1 MEKQNVVLELQGYLN
16 TELYLTDY
24 RTGEFLKIN
33 RAVSIDNNNNIIALN
48 LSDLQISDLKPLANL
63 KYLQSL
69 FLDRNIID
77 DLSFLKDLINLKYL
91 SLNGNSISNVHS
103 LSGLINLEILHLRE
117 NKISSISSL
126 NKLKK
131 IKNLNISDNNISD
144 ISLTKCFKDIKVLSA
159 NNNIIADVFC
169 LSNLIKLER
178 LYLSNNKI
186 TDISSLKK
194 LKYLQEFMFS
204 KNLIF
209 DLSPIIN
216 LLKNE
221 DFTRSYNF
229 FENPLIYPPTEVCL
243 RGDYPII
250 HWFADSLEKANKRIE
265 HCLENQDTSLNLS
278 FCGITDLTLLPN
290 LFKCIELEEL
300 IISNEWAE
308 YIDDDWTKVTSQDLS
323 LRNNLYEIPS
333 QISKLK
339 KLKRLIIGGD
349 WINDKTV
356 NSWRIRD
363 AKNIRTLTNLEDL
376 NLSNNKIC
384 IINNLKKLDKL
395 KHFHIN
401 NNQISSIFYL
411 GYFET
416 LRSLNASNNFLS
428 SVSFLKDLKS
438 IEMLDLHSNKI
449 KNINDLEPILS
460 SIKKLVIDN
469 NPFVSEQNWKLSK
482 YENHLNT
489 IENYFSKKNATQNI
503 NYKLPVKVLLL
514 GNHGAGKSTL
524 LNYLIA
530 PNKKNRKI
538 NKLNDS
544 THIVRIEK
552 YPKTKL
558 KKLPEIIYFDFGGQ
572 DYYHGIYK
580 AFLTNDAINI
590 LLWNTKT
597 DENKIRIDKVNNIL
611 TRDFTKNYW
620 LHQLK
625 YQYSDKANNTSDHE
639 LLKDD
644 IVLIAQTY
652 ADEDDRI
659 TEKEYVKGINI
670 KNEFYISLNQKSID
684 TKKINKINLDFL
696 ESNLKYEIEE
706 KKNQS
711 RFNVLQPKWYGTFL
725 NFIFSFPSEK
735 CITLDDLLKNYNR
748 KPKGNETHADILN
761 FLIED
766 LDQLH
771 RQGLILYYKNF
782 NELKDVV
789 WLNPSLLTTF
799 IHSEILTKEDLIK
812 NRGEISEEKFHDIA
826 NKDLKIIKLLQ
837 LQKVVFHNKESKKY
851 IIPSFLPLAN
861 DIKVKNNYDILT
873 FGLDEPAFTLKFE
886 NFIPFG
892 IVNQLICHFGNNPDS
907 KNFWRDQLIFTLDNS
922 VKVLIKL
929 DFNNLEIF
937 VFLSHKNL
945 ENNDLQIVERY
956 IFNCLIAIY
965 HDIPLLAFRDYQN
978 DQMSII
984 TNTES
989 DDIIIKKKPLVR
1001 NSLTVNFINIINKL
1015 PDDLY
1020 ISLDNEYFVKGSKL
1034 NSVRD
1039 EFKISCITTKSEPI
1053 QKSTETGENYTIRT
1067 LSNIHSKELPIYKF
1081 QNFTNQNLIKLKKIF
1096 ISYSKDDFSLVNEF
1110 QDHLSS
1116 LKRDGII
1123 STWYCTELIAGGEW
1137 DKDITKHFE
1146 EADIVC
1152 FMVSSNLM
1160 RTDYIH
1166 KYEIAKAFEK
1176 KRNNA
1181 NFKIVPIILDFCSWS
1196 TVVNNLSE
1204 FTALP
1209 YTAKPVC
1216 DFDNKNM
1223 AWYIIVECIRFMITS
1238 DQQPTDDDWFKKQE
1252 LPKSIKNIYKR
1263 IVNELVDKNT
1273 KKAK

>member
-1 MEKQNVVLELQGYLN
+1 MEKPNVVLKLQEILN

-24 RTGEFLKIN
+24 IDGRFLNIN
-33 RAVSIDNNNNIIALN
+33 RSVSLDENNNIIALN
-48 LSDLQISDLKPLANL
+48 LSDLQISDLKFLPDL
-63 KYLQSL
+63 KNLQSL
-69 FLDRNIID
+69 FLDRNIIG
-77 DLSFLKDLINLKYL
+77 DLSFIKNLKNLKNL
-91 SLNGNSISNVHS
+91 SLNGNSISEVNP
-103 LSGLINLEILHLRE
+103 LSGLINLEILNLSE
-117 NKISSISSL
+117 NKI
-126 NKLKK
+126 
-131 IKNLNISDNNISD
+131 LNISTLSKLAKIEHLNIGSNYITDISIIKNFKSLKVLYADNNSI
-144 ISLTKCFKDIKVLSA
+144 L
-159 NNNIIADVFC
+159 DVNC
-169 LSNLIKLER
+169 ISNLINLER
-178 LYLSNNKI
+178 IYLAKNKI

-194 LKYLQEFMFS
+194 LKYLQEFIFS
-204 KNLIF
+204 NNLIF
-209 DLSPIIN
+209 DLSPILNLIN
-216 LLKNE
+216 NE
-221 DFTRSYNF
+221 DFTRTYNF
-229 FENPLIYPPTEVCL
+229 FENPLIYPPTEVYL
-243 RGDYPII
+243 RGDYPISK
-250 HWFADSLEKANKRIE
+250 WFEVMCEKANIRITE
-265 HCLENQDTSLNLS
+265 CLKTNETTLCLS
-278 FCGITDLTLLPN
+278 NCGITDLTLLPN
-290 LFKCIELEEL
+290 LFKCIQLEEL
-300 IISNEWAE
+300 ILSNDWAE
-308 YIDDDWTKVTSQDLS
+308 YIDNDWIKVSSQDYALE
-323 LRNNLYEIPS
+323 NNLYEIPA

-339 KLKRLIIGGD
+339 KLKRLVIGGD
-349 WINDKTV
+349 WKNDKRK

-363 AKNIRTLTNLEDL
+363 VKNLDKLTNLEYL
-376 NLSNNKIC
+376 NISNNKIC
-384 IINNLKKLDKL
+384 SITSLKKLDKL

-401 NNQISSIFYL
+401 NNKISSIFFL
-411 GYFET
+411 AHFKT
-416 LRSLNASNNFLS
+416 LKSLNASNNILTNI
-428 SVSFLKDLKS
+428 SFLKDLKS

-449 KNINDLEPILS
+449 KNINDLETILS
-460 SIKKLVIDN
+460 LLKKLVIDH
-469 NPFVSEQNWKLSK
+469 NPFLSEQNWKLSK
-482 YENHLNT
+482 YENHLST
-489 IENYFSKKNATQNI
+489 VENYFSKKNAKETI

-530 PNKKNRKI
+530 PNKRVRKI
-538 NKLNDS
+538 IEQSDS

-552 YPKTKL
+552 YPRTKT

-590 LLWNTKT
+590 LLWNSKT
-597 DENKIRIDKVNNIL
+597 NENKIRIDKINNIL

-625 YQYSDKANNTSDHE
+625 HQYSDKANVISNDE
-639 LLKDD
+639 ILKDEV
-644 IVLIAQTY
+644 VLIAQTH
-652 ADEDDRI
+652 ADEDLRI
-659 TEKEYVKGINI
+659 TENTNIKGINI
-670 KNEFYISLNQKSID
+670 KNEFHISLNQDSID
-684 TKKINKINLDFL
+684 AKNIHKINLDFL
-696 ESNLKYEIEE
+696 ESNLNNEIEE
-706 KKNQS
+706 KKSQS
-711 RFNVLQPKWYGTFL
+711 NYNILQPKWYGVFL

-735 CITLDDLLKNYNR
+735 CIHLNELLKNYKR
-748 KPKGNETHADILN
+748 KPEKNETYADILN

-771 RQGLILYYKNF
+771 KQGLILYYKNF

-799 IHSEILTKEDLIK
+799 IHSKILTKEDLII
-812 NRGEISEEKFHDIA
+812 NRGEISEEKFLDIA
-826 NKDLKIIKLLQ
+826 NNDLKIIKLLQ
-837 LQKVVFHNKESKKY
+837 LQKVIFHNKENKKY

-907 KNFWRDQLIFTLDNS
+907 KNFWRDQLIFTLNNS

-937 VFLSHKNL
+937 VFLSNKNL
-945 ENNDLQIVERY
+945 ANRDLQIVERY

-965 HDIPLLAFRDYQN
+965 HDVPLLAFRDYQN
-978 DQMSII
+978 DQMSIT

-989 DDIIIKKKPLVR
+989 DNVLLKKKPLVR
-1001 NSLTVNFINIINKL
+1001 NSLTVNFIGIINKL

-1020 ISLDNEYFVKGSKL
+1020 ISLDNEYFVKGTML
-1034 NSVRD
+1034 NSVKD
-1039 EFKISCITTKSEPI
+1039 EFRISSISTKAEPT
-1053 QKSTETGENYTIRT
+1053 QKSPETGESYIIRT

-1081 QNFTNQNLIKLKKIF
+1081 QNFTNQNLRKLKKIF
-1096 ISYSKDDFSLVNEF
+1096 ISYSKDDLWLVNEF

-1166 KYEIAKAFEK
+1166 KYEITKAFEK
-1176 KRNNA
+1176 KKKDDS
-1181 NFKIVPIILDFCSWS
+1181 FKIVPIILDFCSWS
-1196 TVVNNLSE
+1196 TLNNDLSK

-1223 AWYIIVECIRFMITS
+1223 AWYIIVECLRFMIAS
-1238 DQQPTDDDWFKKQE
+1238 NQQPTNDDWFKEKD
-1252 LPKSIKNIYKR
+1252 LPKNIKNIYER
-1263 IVNELVDKNT
+1263 IVNKSVDKGNR
-1273 KKAK
+1273 

>member
-1 MEKQNVVLELQGYLN
+1 MEKPNVVLKLQAYLN

-24 RTGEFLKIN
+24 RNGEFLKIN
-33 RAVSIDNNNNIIALN
+33 RSVSIDNNNNIIALN
-48 LSDLQISDLKPLANL
+48 LSDLQILDFKPLTNL

-77 DLSFLKDLINLKYL
+77 DLSFLKDLISLKYL
-91 SLNGNSISNVHS
+91 SLSGNSISDVNS
-103 LSGLINLEILHLRE
+103 LSGLINLEILNLNE
-117 NKISSISSL
+117 NKISSIYAL
-126 NKLKK
+126 NKLKE
-131 IKNLNISDNNISD
+131 IKKLNISDNNITE
-144 ISLTKCFKDIKVLSA
+144 ISIIKNFKTLKVLYA
-159 NNNIIADVFC
+159 DNNLISEIFC
-169 LSNLIKLER
+169 LSNLTSLER
-178 LYLSNNKI
+178 IYLSNNQI
-186 TDISSLKK
+186 SDISSLKK
-194 LKYLQEFMFS
+194 LKYLQEFIFS

-209 DLSPIIN
+209 DISPIIN
-216 LLKNE
+216 LIKKE
-221 DFTRSYNF
+221 DFTRTYNF

-243 RGDYPII
+243 RGDYSII
-250 HWFADSLEKANKRIE
+250 DWFEETLIKANKRIE
-265 HCLENQDTSLNLS
+265 RCIENKDIALNLG

-290 LFKCIELEEL
+290 LFKCVHLEEL

-308 YIDDDWTKVTSQDLS
+308 YIDNDWTKVTSQDYT
-323 LRNNLYEIPS
+323 LRNNLYEIPY

-349 WINDKTV
+349 WENDKKS

-363 AKNIRTLTNLEDL
+363 VKSIGKLIDLEDL
-376 NLSNNKIC
+376 NLSNNIIC
-384 IINNLKKLDKL
+384 SINSLKKLNKL

-411 GYFET
+411 GFLET
-416 LRSLNASNNFLS
+416 LKSLNASNNLLTNI
-428 SVSFLKDLKS
+428 SFLKGLRS

-449 KNINDLEPILS
+449 KNINDLETILS
-460 SIKKLVIDN
+460 SLKKLVIDN
-469 NPFVSEQNWKLSK
+469 NPFVKEQSLKLSK
-482 YENHLNT
+482 YENHLST
-489 IENYFSKKNATQNI
+489 VENYFSKKNTLQNI
-503 NYKLPVKVLLL
+503 KYRLPVKVLLL

-530 PNKKNRKI
+530 HNKKTRKI
-538 NKLNDS
+538 DKLSDS
-544 THIVRIEK
+544 THIVKIEK
-552 YPKTKL
+552 YPKTKQ

-625 YQYSDKANNTSDHE
+625 YQYGDKSNKTSNDE

-652 ADEDDRI
+652 ADEDNRI

-670 KNEFYISLNQKSID
+670 KNEFYLSLNQKSID
-684 TKKINKINLDFL
+684 TKKIHKINLDFL
-696 ESNLKYEIEE
+696 ESNLNYEIEE

-711 RFNVLQPKWYGTFL
+711 RFNVLQPKWYGSFL

-735 CITLDDLLKNYNR
+735 CIPLEELLKYYDR
-748 KPKGNETHADILN
+748 KPKGSETKADILS

-771 RQGLILYYKNF
+771 RQGLILYYRSF

-799 IHSEILTKEDLIK
+799 IHFEILTKDDLIK
-812 NRGEISEEKFHDIA
+812 NKGEVSEEKFRDIA
-826 NKDLKIIKLLQ
+826 NKDLKIIKLLE

-861 DIKVKNNYDILT
+861 DLKVKNNYDILT
-873 FGLDEPAFTLKFE
+873 FGLDHPAFILKFE

-929 DFNNLEIF
+929 DFNNLEIL
-937 VFLSHKNL
+937 VFLSNKNL
-945 ENNDLQIVERY
+945 ENKDLKIVERY

-965 HDIPLLAFRDYQN
+965 YDIKLLKFRDYKADQN
-978 DQMSII
+978 TLLSTD
-984 TNTES
+984 NN
-989 DDIIIKKKPLVR
+989 DDKLDDTKLVVR
-1001 NSLTVNFINIINKL
+1001 DSTTVNFINVINKL

-1020 ISLDNEYFVKGSKL
+1020 ISVDNEWFVHGAKL
-1034 NSVRD
+1034 NSD
-1039 EFKISCITTKSEPI
+1039 IDDFKISTITTKSNPI
-1053 QKSTETGENYTIRT
+1053 QKSHETGENYIIRT
-1067 LSNIHSKELPIYKF
+1067 LSNTHSKELPIYKF
-1081 QNFTNQNLIKLKKIF
+1081 QNFTNQNLRKLKKIF
-1096 ISYSKDDFSLVNEF
+1096 ISYSKDDLSLVNEF

-1137 DKDITKHFE
+1137 DKDITRHFE

-1166 KYEIAKAFEK
+1166 KYEITKAFEK

-1181 NFKIVPIILDFCSWS
+1181 NFKILPIILDFCSWS
-1196 TVVNNLSE
+1196 TVVNNLSK

-1238 DQQPTDDDWFKKQE
+1238 DQQPTDDDWFEKQE
-1252 LPKSIKNIYKR
+1252 LPKNIKNIYQR
-1263 IVNELVDKNT
+1263 IVNELVNKNT
-1273 KKAK
+1273 